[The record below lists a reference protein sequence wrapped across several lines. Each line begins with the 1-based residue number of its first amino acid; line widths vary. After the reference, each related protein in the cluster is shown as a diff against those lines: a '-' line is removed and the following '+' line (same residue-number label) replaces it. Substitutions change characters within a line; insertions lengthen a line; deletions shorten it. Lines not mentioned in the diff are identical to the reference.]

1 MILSHGEGAHL
12 HACSLR
18 DNPGSVFVLQSL
30 MIHDRSEP
38 GVANGF
44 QAASATLILASHQLL
59 TRQALL
65 LSIPE
70 ENAVGPALYDASFV
84 VLAHDS
90 APDPVFFYA
99 NRKAQQLF
107 EMSWDEMVS
116 LPSRLSAESPVRSER
131 QRLLDQVARQG
142 YIDDYSGI
150 RVSKTGKRFL
160 IESATVWNLMD
171 AAGQVLGQA
180 AAFGSWIP
188 LA

>member
-1 MILSHGEGAHL
+1 
-12 HACSLR
+12 
-18 DNPGSVFVLQSL
+18 

-38 GVANGF
+38 DIANEF
-44 QAASATLILASHQLL
+44 QAASATLILASHRLL
-59 TRQALL
+59 TGQALL
-65 LSIPE
+65 SLPG
-70 ENAVGPALYDASFV
+70 ENDAGRALYDACFV
-84 VLAHDS
+84 VLAHDI

-116 LPSRLSAESPVRSER
+116 LPSRHSAESPARSDR

-160 IESATVWNLMD
+160 IERATVWNLMD

-180 AAFGSWIP
+180 AAFATWIP
-188 LA
+188 LG

>member
-1 MILSHGEGAHL
+1 
-12 HACSLR
+12 
-18 DNPGSVFVLQSL
+18 
-30 MIHDRSEP
+30 MIHDRNEP
-38 GVANGF
+38 GSANGF

-65 LSIPE
+65 SIPG
-70 ENAVGPALYDASFV
+70 ENAVGPALYDTSFV
-84 VLAHDS
+84 VLAHDI

-116 LPSRLSAESPVRSER
+116 LPSRHSAESPARSDR

-160 IESATVWNLMD
+160 IGSATVWNLMD
-171 AAGQVLGQA
+171 AAGQVVGQA
-180 AAFGSWIP
+180 AAFAAWIP
-188 LA
+188 LACPAT